1 MLSPQNETAFKTNID
16 KRAIENAEQELF
28 ATRKQEIR
36 RKIDQEKLNIRT
48 AMERLKQEKLK
59 TAAIEKSLRD
69 VMAGRI

>member
-28 ATRKQEIR
+28 ATRKQDIR